1 MGTVL
6 FVNLQAA
13 SIFSV
18 GIADNGCRILIGVEY
33 TVDPLLNVLLL
44 HQLRAE
50 DVRILQ
56 RQVEGEGHEGDAR
69 AADEPG
75 GVEALQRADTELN
88 EHRRADGAALPAVQ
102 LAPVLPEEQNA
113 EEKVEAHAHIAD
125 VGVDAVGVVALG
137 RHGVVDGEEQRP
149 QLRQDQEGPG
159 GPVQPPGLAAGLR
172 HQDGDVL
179 VEEVDHQHHGADEEA
194 VQGVVPEA
202 GDGIHNEGVRQG
214 YTEGYLRKSVVKD
227 PIIRENTKDNT
238 PAIIHYSIVEGND
251 VEITVAPKG
260 FGSENMSRIFMLKPA
275 DGIDGVKNAILTAV
289 KEAGP
294 NACPPMV
301 VGVGIGGTFEKCALL
316 AKEALTRNINEQSKI
331 PYVKELEEEMLEKI
345 NCLGIGPGGLGGR
358 VTAFAV
364 NIETYPTHI
373 AGLPVAVNICCHV
386 NRHSHRVI

>member
-1 MGTVL
+1 MHIEDADAVAGELGGLAGVAAEQLIHRGLLAGGEAAAAVPDGDLHALGHLPGGDEHLAPVALVPQPVEKAVL
-6 FVNLQAA
+6 HDGLQDEVRHPGPAKLRIDVILALQLRIAA
-13 SIFSV
+13 AHEIHV
-18 GIADNGCRILIGVEY
+18 GLQQLQLVVQGHHGAVYLHAEAEEVHKAHEQIRRLAVAVQLGLDADGVQGVVEE
-33 TVDPLLNVLLL
+33 VGVHLAFEVEHGHLLL

-202 GDGIHNEGVRQG
+202 GDGIQ
-214 YTEGYLRKSVVKD
+214 
-227 PIIRENTKDNT
+227 
-238 PAIIHYSIVEGND
+238 
-251 VEITVAPKG
+251 
-260 FGSENMSRIFMLKPA
+260 
-275 DGIDGVKNAILTAV
+275 
-289 KEAGP
+289 
-294 NACPPMV
+294 MV
-301 VGVGIGGTFEKCALL
+301 
-316 AKEALTRNINEQSKI
+316 
-331 PYVKELEEEMLEKI
+331 
-345 NCLGIGPGGLGGR
+345 
-358 VTAFAV
+358 
-364 NIETYPTHI
+364 
-373 AGLPVAVNICCHV
+373 HV
-386 NRHSHRVI
+386 I

>member
-1 MGTVL
+1 MEKAVL
-6 FVNLQAA
+6 HDGLQDEVRHPGPAKLRIDVILALQLRIAA
-13 SIFSV
+13 AHEIHV
-18 GIADNGCRILIGVEY
+18 GLQQLQLVVQGHHGAVYLHAEAEEVHKAHEQIRRLAVAVQLGLDADGVQGVVEE
-33 TVDPLLNVLLL
+33 VGVHLAFEVEHGHLLL

-202 GDGIHNEGVRQG
+202 GDGIQMVHGIEGGGVEEKVHQHRSQQHREGPVQG
-214 YTEGYLRKSVVKD
+214 GMPPSGGVVDGGHEG
-227 PIIRENTKDNT
+227 
-238 PAIIHYSIVEGND
+238 HYQ
-251 VEITVAPKG
+251 
-260 FGSENMSRIFMLKPA
+260 
-275 DGIDGVKNAILTAV
+275 
-289 KEAGP
+289 
-294 NACPPMV
+294 
-301 VGVGIGGTFEKCALL
+301 EKRDLHA
-316 AKEALTRNINEQSKI
+316 
-331 PYVKELEEEMLEKI
+331 
-345 NCLGIGPGGLGGR
+345 
-358 VTAFAV
+358 
-364 NIETYPTHI
+364 
-373 AGLPVAVNICCHV
+373 
-386 NRHSHRVI
+386 